1 MARYEV
7 GAIYKIDGKERTY
20 YVRLLSNDV
29 YGVFEPVDGEIC
41 EETFEHTAHRLY
53 ISTGSFAVKRGFWEK
68 IIPSPDKKD
77 SKRWSRPPHLITFTP
92 WDIEKT
98 IERRNSFDQDG
109 NTEILSKEDYI
120 AYLKQGLI
128 SNIFPMYENIPAFL
142 DRVYEDWPQ
151 SEIYSSV
158 SGGTPEHQKK
168 QIAALKELGFD
179 DEEIKSAYYND
190 DVLTKTENIL

>member
-7 GAIYKIDGKERTY
+7 GAVYKVDGKERTY
-20 YVRLLSNDV
+20 YVRLLANDV
-29 YGVFEPVDGEIC
+29 YGVFEPVNGEIC
-41 EETFEHTAHRLY
+41 EETFEHTAYRLY

-68 IIPSPDKKD
+68 VISSPDKTD
-77 SKRWSRPPHLITFTP
+77 TKRWSRPLHLITFTP

-109 NTEILSKEDYI
+109 YIEILSKEDYI

-128 SNIFPMYENIPAFL
+128 SNILPMYENIPAFL

-158 SGGTPEHQKK
+158 LGGTPEHQKN

-179 DEEIKSAYYND
+179 VEEYEKSFTNSK
-190 DVLTKTENIL
+190 L

>member
-1 MARYEV
+1 MARHEV
-7 GAIYKIDGKERTY
+7 GAIYKIDGKKRTY
-20 YVRLLSNDV
+20 YVRLLSNDI

-41 EETFEHTAHRLY
+41 EETFEHTAYRLY

-68 IIPSPDKKD
+68 VIFSPDKTD
-77 SKRWSRPPHLITFTP
+77 TKRWSRPPHLITFTP

-109 NTEILSKEDYI
+109 YIEILSKEDYI
-120 AYLKQGLI
+120 TCLKQGLI
-128 SNIFPMYENIPAFL
+128 SNILPMYENIPVFL

-179 DEEIKSAYYND
+179 DEEIK
-190 DVLTKTENIL
+190 KRIL

>member
-7 GAIYKIDGKERTY
+7 GAVYKVDGKERTY
-20 YVRLLSNDV
+20 YVRLLANDV
-29 YGVFEPVDGEIC
+29 YGVFEPVNGEIC
-41 EETFEHTAHRLY
+41 GETFEHTAYRLY

-68 IIPSPDKKD
+68 VISSPDKTD
-77 SKRWSRPPHLITFTP
+77 TKRWSRPPHLITFTP

-109 NTEILSKEDYI
+109 YTEILSKEDYV
-120 AYLKQGLI
+120 ACLKQGFI

-168 QIAALKELGFD
+168 QIAALKDLGFD
-179 DEEIKSAYYND
+179 VEEYEKSFTNSK
-190 DVLTKTENIL
+190 L

>member
-7 GAIYKIDGKERTY
+7 GAVYKVDGKERTY
-20 YVRLLSNDV
+20 YVRLLANDV
-29 YGVFEPVDGEIC
+29 YGVFEPVNGEIC
-41 EETFEHTAHRLY
+41 EETFEHTAYRLY

-68 IIPSPDKKD
+68 VISSPDKTD
-77 SKRWSRPPHLITFTP
+77 TKRWSRPPHLITFTP

-98 IERRNSFDQDG
+98 IERRNSLDQDG
-109 NTEILSKEDYI
+109 YTEILSKEDYI
-120 AYLKQGLI
+120 ACLKQGFI
-128 SNIFPMYENIPAFL
+128 SNILPMYENIPAFL

-168 QIAALKELGFD
+168 QIAALKDLGFD
-179 DEEIKSAYYND
+179 DEEIKKRI
-190 DVLTKTENIL
+190 V